1 VSTCKG
7 SGCCFQAACC
17 LDPLLPGVHREDLRC
32 LRRWTR
38 ASLEA
43 RTVAQR
49 GVAEQGNLS
58 EQRGSAPA
66 CYEDEGPS
74 AVMARG
80 KRSGTTREQQS
91 SGLFPWR
98 AGEEEQEG
106 LHPWRKESP
115 AALLGLP
122 IGEEN
127 RRVSHGR
134 VEEAAVTADQSP
146 SSAAAHPCPPLEARP
161 PLPSAGRIG
170 SVCTTPFLGRV
181 GGAPENGC

>member
-1 VSTCKG
+1 
-7 SGCCFQAACC
+7 
-17 LDPLLPGVHREDLRC
+17 
-32 LRRWTR
+32 
-38 ASLEA
+38 
-43 RTVAQR
+43 
-49 GVAEQGNLS
+49 
-58 EQRGSAPA
+58 
-66 CYEDEGPS
+66 
-74 AVMARG
+74 
-80 KRSGTTREQQS
+80 
-91 SGLFPWR
+91 LFPWR

-106 LHPWRKESP
+106 LRPWRKESP

-127 RRVSHGR
+127 RRVSHGH

-181 GGAPENGC
+181 GGAPENGWLNGSSVGEGLGKLPCDFEPLFRIWDFRWSQL